1 MCNIRIIADLTGIVK
16 RKENMASIQKR
27 GDNYRI
33 VVSMGY
39 DINGKKLV
47 EITTFTPDK
56 DLTPKKQ
63 QKAVEEFAYEFEK
76 KCRNHERLEGEK
88 TTLQEFIARWTAEKA
103 QQELQPG
110 TLEKYQAVID
120 SFILPAL
127 GHLKLSE
134 IKPHTVNFFFVSM
147 TKDGCRHDG
156 KPGGYSKGTINK
168 VSNVLSSILRTAVEW
183 EAIERNPCDAVR
195 VKAEDSADKV
205 KFFTPQQAATFLDY
219 ISKPYTIR
227 TKGHTRTDD
236 TGKQYTVGDYIRT
249 KELPLQ
255 LKTLFTLAIYTGLRK
270 GEILALTWDDVDFDN
285 NTVAVTKAAAV
296 VGGKQ
301 IVKIPKT
308 RNSYR
313 LVSIPRSITRQL
325 QQLRQEQTRYRLKVG
340 AYWQGDNWIFTQD
353 NGTMMSYY
361 TPYSAL
367 QDILNHYNADKSEG
381 DKLPMI
387 PFHGLRHT
395 KATLQI
401 AAGTDVRTVSAI
413 LGHRETS
420 TTMNIYSHSL
430 QTAEQ
435 EAANRIDELLKKQ
448 A

>member
-1 MCNIRIIADLTGIVK
+1 
-16 RKENMASIQKR
+16 MASIQKR
-27 GDNYRI
+27 GDSYRI

-39 DINGKKLV
+39 DVNHKKLV

-56 DLTPKKQ
+56 NLTPKKK
-63 QKAVEEFAYEFEK
+63 QKAVENFAYEFEK

-88 TTLQEFIARWTAEKA
+88 TTLKDFISRWTAEKA

-134 IKPHTVNFFFVSM
+134 IKPHTVNAFFVSL
-147 TKDGCRHDG
+147 TKDGSRHDG

-195 VKAEDSADKV
+195 VKAEDSAEKI
-205 KFFTPQQAATFLDY
+205 KFFTPQQAAAFLDY

-236 TGKQYTVGDYIRT
+236 TGKQYTVGDYTST
-249 KELPLQ
+249 KELPTQ
-255 LKTLFTLAIYTGLRK
+255 LKVLFSLAIYSGLRK
-270 GEILALTWDDVDFDN
+270 GEILALTWNDVDFES

-296 VGGKQ
+296 VGGQQ
-301 IVKIPKT
+301 IVKVPKT

-313 LVSIPRSITRQL
+313 LISIPHSITQQL
-325 QQLRQEQTRYRLKVG
+325 QQWKLEQTRYRLKVG
-340 AYWQGDNWIFTQD
+340 AYWKGDNWIFTQD
-353 NGTMMSYY
+353 DGRMMSYY

-367 QDILNHYNADKSEG
+367 QDILTHYNAEKAES

-435 EAANRIDELLKKQ
+435 EAAANMERLLAKQ

>member
-1 MCNIRIIADLTGIVK
+1 
-16 RKENMASIQKR
+16 MASIKER
-27 GDNYRI
+27 NGSYLI
-33 VVSMGY
+33 TVSMGR
-39 DINGKKLV
+39 DVNGKQIMKYA
-47 EITTFTPDK
+47 TFTPDAG
-56 DLTPKKQ
+56 LTAKKR
-63 QKAVEEFAYEFEK
+63 QKAVEVFAFEFEQR
-76 KCRNHERLEGEK
+76 CRNGQLLEGEK
-88 TTLQEFIARWTAEKA
+88 TTLQEFITRWTSEKA
-103 QQELQPG
+103 QQDLQPG
-110 TLEKYQAVID
+110 TLEKYQAIID
-120 SFILPAL
+120 DFILPAI
-127 GHLKLSE
+127 GHMKLTA
-134 IKPHTVNFFFVSM
+134 IKPHTVNAFFVGL

-156 KPGGYSKGTINK
+156 KKGGYSKGTINK

-183 EAIERNPCDAVR
+183 EVIERNPCDPVR
-195 VKAEDSADKV
+195 VKAEDTAEKV
-205 KFFTPQQAATFLDY
+205 KFFTPQQTAAFLNY
-219 ISKPYTIR
+219 ISHPYTIT

-236 TGKQYTVGDYIRT
+236 TGKQYSVGDYTST

-255 LKTLFTLAIYTGLRK
+255 LKVLFTLAIYSGLRK
-270 GEILALTWDDVDFDN
+270 GEILALTWDDVDFEN

-296 VGGKQ
+296 VKGEQ
-301 IVKIPKT
+301 IVKVPKT
-308 RNSYR
+308 RNSYWII
-313 LVSIPRSITRQL
+313 SIPQSITQQL
-325 QQLRQEQTRYRLKVG
+325 QALKLEQTRHRLKVG
-340 AYWQGDNWIFTQD
+340 SNWQGENWIFTQD
-353 NGTMMSYY
+353 NGKMMSYY

-367 QDILNHYNADKSEG
+367 QDILTHYNADKAEA

-435 EAANRIDELLKKQ
+435 EAATRIEQLLSKQ

>member
-1 MCNIRIIADLTGIVK
+1 M
-16 RKENMASIQKR
+16 
-27 GDNYRI
+27 
-33 VVSMGY
+33 
-39 DINGKKLV
+39 
-47 EITTFTPDK
+47 
-56 DLTPKKQ
+56 
-63 QKAVEEFAYEFEK
+63 
-76 KCRNHERLEGEK
+76 
-88 TTLQEFIARWTAEKA
+88 
-103 QQELQPG
+103 
-110 TLEKYQAVID
+110 
-120 SFILPAL
+120 
-127 GHLKLSE
+127 
-134 IKPHTVNFFFVSM
+134 
-147 TKDGCRHDG
+147 
-156 KPGGYSKGTINK
+156 
-168 VSNVLSSILRTAVEW
+168 LSSILRTAVEW

-195 VKAEDSADKV
+195 VKAEDSAEKI
-205 KFFTPQQAATFLDY
+205 KFFTPQQAAAFLDY
-219 ISKPYTIR
+219 INKPYTIR

-236 TGKQYTVGDYIRT
+236 TGKQYTVGDYTST

-255 LKTLFTLAIYTGLRK
+255 LKVLFTLAIYTGLRK
-270 GEILALTWDDVDFDN
+270 GELLALTWNDVDFEN
-285 NTVAVTKAAAV
+285 NTVAVSKAAAV
-296 VGGKQ
+296 VGGQQ
-301 IVKIPKT
+301 IVKVPKT

-313 LVSIPRSITRQL
+313 LISIPRSITQQL
-325 QQLRQEQTRYRLKVG
+325 QQWKLEQTRYRLQVG

-353 NGTMMSYY
+353 DGRMMSYY

-367 QDILNHYNADKSEG
+367 QDILGHYNAGKAEA

-435 EAANRIDELLKKQ
+435 EAAANMERLLSKQ

>member
-1 MCNIRIIADLTGIVK
+1 
-16 RKENMASIQKR
+16 MASIQKR
-27 GDNYRI
+27 GDSYRI

-39 DINGKKLV
+39 DVNHRKLV

-56 DLTPKKQ
+56 NLTPKKR
-63 QKAVEEFAYEFEK
+63 QKAVEDFAYEFEK

-88 TTLQEFIARWTAEKA
+88 TTLKDFITRWTAEKA

-134 IKPHTVNFFFVSM
+134 IKPHTVNAFFVSL
-147 TKDGCRHDG
+147 TKDGSRHDG

-195 VKAEDSADKV
+195 VKAEDSAKKI
-205 KFFTPQQAATFLDY
+205 KFFTPQQAAAFLDY
-219 ISKPYTIR
+219 ISKPYTIH

-236 TGKQYTVGDYIRT
+236 TGKQYTVGDYTST
-249 KELPLQ
+249 KELPTQ
-255 LKTLFTLAIYTGLRK
+255 LKVLFSLAIYSGLRK
-270 GEILALTWDDVDFDN
+270 GEILALTWGDVDFEN

-296 VGGKQ
+296 VGGQQ
-301 IVKIPKT
+301 IVKVPKT

-313 LVSIPRSITRQL
+313 LISIPRSITQQL
-325 QQLRQEQTRYRLKVG
+325 QQWKLEQARYRLKVG
-340 AYWQGDNWIFTQD
+340 AYWEGDNWIFTQD
-353 NGTMMSYY
+353 NGKMMSYY

-367 QDILNHYNADKSEG
+367 QDILTHYNADKAEE

-387 PFHGLRHT
+387 PFHGLQHT

-435 EAANRIDELLKKQ
+435 EAAANMERLLARQ

>member
-1 MCNIRIIADLTGIVK
+1 
-16 RKENMASIQKR
+16 MASIQKR
-27 GDNYRI
+27 GDGYRI

-47 EITTFTPDK
+47 ETTTFTPDK
-56 DLTPKKQ
+56 GLTPKKQ

-103 QQELQPG
+103 QQELQVS
-110 TLEKYQAVID
+110 TLERYEQLIN

-127 GHLKLSE
+127 GHMKLSE
-134 IKPHTVNFFFVSM
+134 IKPHTINGFLVAL
-147 TKDGCRHDG
+147 TKDGSRHDG
-156 KPGGYSKGTINK
+156 KPGGYSKGTITK
-168 VSNVLSSILRTAVEW
+168 VSAVLSTILQTAVQW
-183 EAIERNPCDAVR
+183 ELIARNPCDAVR
-195 VKAEDSADKV
+195 LKAEPAAEKI

-219 ISKPYTIR
+219 INKPYTIHI
-227 TKGHTRTDD
+227 KGHTRTDD
-236 TGKQYTVGDYIRT
+236 TGKQYTVADYTST

-255 LKTLFTLAIYTGLRK
+255 LKVLFTLAIYTGLRK
-270 GEILALTWDDVDFDN
+270 GEILALTWEDIDFEN

-301 IVKIPKT
+301 IIKVPKT

-313 LVSIPRSITRQL
+313 LVSIPRSMTRQL
-325 QQLRQEQTRYRLKVG
+325 QQLKQEQTRYRLKVG
-340 AYWQGDNWIFTQD
+340 AYWQGGNWIFTQD
-353 NGTMMSYY
+353 NSSMMNYA
-361 TPYSAL
+361 TPCHAL
-367 QDILNHYNADKSEG
+367 HDTIDRYNADKAEK
-381 DKLPMI
+381 DRLPVI

-401 AAGTDVRTVSAI
+401 AAGTDIRTVSAI

-420 TTMNIYSHSL
+420 TTMDIYSHSL

-435 EAANRIDELLKKQ
+435 EAANKIEQLLEKQ

>member
-1 MCNIRIIADLTGIVK
+1 
-16 RKENMASIQKR
+16 MASIQKR
-27 GDNYRI
+27 GDSYRI

-39 DINGKKLV
+39 DVNHKKLV

-56 DLTPKKQ
+56 NLTPKKR
-63 QKAVEEFAYEFEK
+63 QKAVEDFAYEFEK

-88 TTLQEFIARWTAEKA
+88 TTLKDFITRWTSEKA

-134 IKPHTVNFFFVSM
+134 IKPHTVNAFFVSL
-147 TKDGCRHDG
+147 TKDGSRHDG

-195 VKAEDSADKV
+195 VKAEDSAEKI
-205 KFFTPQQAATFLDY
+205 KFFTPQQAAAFLDY

-236 TGKQYTVGDYIRT
+236 TGKQYIVGDYTST
-249 KELPLQ
+249 KELPTQ
-255 LKTLFTLAIYTGLRK
+255 LKVLFTLAIYSGLRK
-270 GEILALTWDDVDFDN
+270 GEILALTWDDVDFEN

-296 VGGKQ
+296 VGGQQ
-301 IVKIPKT
+301 IVKVPKT

-313 LVSIPRSITRQL
+313 LISIPRSITQQL
-325 QQLRQEQTRYRLKVG
+325 QQWKLEQTRYRLKVG

-353 NGTMMSYY
+353 DGRMMSYY

-367 QDILNHYNADKSEG
+367 QDILTHYNADKAEA

-435 EAANRIDELLKKQ
+435 EAAANMERLLAKQ